1 MTTGGATYGTSGMTW
16 ITASFETVRATAD
29 AAAILATNGAGAERS
44 VRYNVNVADSTIY
57 TINTS
62 VIRNLT
68 GNNTPGIR
76 GFRDTAASFTSHVNG
91 TATTMNTAVTYQPA
105 VNQGFQLGQW
115 NIGYLTGFVFECIVY
130 DTALSLSDYQKVEGY
145 LAWKWG
151 FQSRLA
157 AGHPYL
163 TNAFAPIFPRL
174 PYIIPMTIKQTKDS
188 VPPYFARAS
197 GQMFKPIS
205 VTVITTVGSLLFNT
219 TPSQYLSIPNST
231 AFTQNTAFTYEF
243 WYYPTS
249 TNTGYLVAMLQP
261 NWITVRWNTGTA
273 GTIGLD
279 MSYVGNAPGYTPQ
292 NRIYAINRWHHI
304 ALTWNG
310 TNGVL
315 YMNGVSEAV
324 FTGAGG
330 LVNAGSDLRI
340 GQYQGQGQPTPLGYI
355 TNFRWVKG
363 VSVYTGA
370 FTPPTAPLTVTQS
383 AGTNISAITAGQ
395 TQLLLLAVDTASSL
409 KDSSTNNFTVTNNG
423 SITWNALTPFS
434 VYATGGTI
442 TFANVSGIDYRIHT
456 FTTVGT
462 ANFTLTS
469 PASVITT
476 VLVVA
481 GGGAGGFDDGG
492 GGGAGGVIYNA
503 AFTITSGSYTVTVGN
518 GGASNGASGGNS
530 VLSSLTAIGGGGG
543 ANGNANGSNGGSGGG
558 LGWGVANGSTPGSGT
573 EGQGFAGGGG
583 TTAPNY
589 AVGGGGGAGGVGGTG
604 SGITPGN
611 GGIGVS
617 HTIAGTTYNVGGG
630 GGGGLAVQNSSGTNS
645 TASFGGGNGAGR
657 GANAAVAGTPNTGGG
672 GGGANNEQATN
683 GAFGGSGIVIIAY
696 QYQ

>member
-1 MTTGGATYGTSGMTW
+1 MALTSQINKLTVFKPTDIQGCAVWFDAYDSTTVTLSGTNVTSWISKGSSAIQATASGALRPTYSNYTPGNPGLYFNGANKMTTGGATYGASGMTW
-16 ITASFETVRATAD
+16 ITASLETVRVTAD
-29 AAAILATNGAGAERS
+29 AAAVLATLAGSSGAERS
-44 VRYNVNVADSTIY
+44 IRYNVDAADNIY
-57 TINTS
+57 TINPQT
-62 VIRNLT
+62 VGGTKRTLAN
-68 GNNTPGIR
+68 NNTPGIR
-76 GFRDTAASFTSHVNG
+76 GFTDTAATFTAYVNG
-91 TATTMNTAVTYQPA
+91 TATTTNTAVTYQPA

-115 NIGYLTGFVFECIVY
+115 NSVTLGYLTGYIFECIVY

-163 TNAFAPIFPRL
+163 TNAFAPIFPPL
-174 PYIIPMTIKQTKDS
+174 PYIIPMSIKQTKDS

-205 VTVITTVGSLLFNT
+205 VT
-219 TPSQYLSIPNST
+219 
-231 AFTQNTAFTYEF
+231 
-243 WYYPTS
+243 
-249 TNTGYLVAMLQP
+249 
-261 NWITVRWNTGTA
+261 
-273 GTIGLD
+273 
-279 MSYVGNAPGYTPQ
+279 
-292 NRIYAINRWHHI
+292 
-304 ALTWNG
+304 
-310 TNGVL
+310 
-315 YMNGVSEAV
+315 
-324 FTGAGG
+324 
-330 LVNAGSDLRI
+330 
-340 GQYQGQGQPTPLGYI
+340 
-355 TNFRWVKG
+355 
-363 VSVYTGA
+363 
-370 FTPPTAPLTVTQS
+370 
-383 AGTNISAITAGQ
+383 
-395 TQLLLLAVDTASSL
+395 
-409 KDSSTNNFTVTNNG
+409 
-423 SITWNALTPFS
+423 
-434 VYATGGTI
+434 ATGGTI
-442 TFANVSGIDYRIHT
+442 TFANISGIDYRIHT

-481 GGGAGGFDDGG
+481 GGGAGGYDDGG

-518 GGASNGASGGNS
+518 GGASNGASGANS
-530 VLSSLTAIGGGGG
+530 ILSSLTAIGGGGG
-543 ANGNANGSNGGSGGG
+543 ANGNANGTNGGSGGG
-558 LGWGVANGSTPGSGT
+558 IGWGVANGAIPGSGT
-573 EGQGFAGGGG
+573 AGQGFAGGGG

-630 GGGGLAVQNSSGTNS
+630 GGGGLAVQNASGTNS
-645 TASFGGGNGAGR
+645 TASFGGGNGAGH

>member
-1 MTTGGATYGTSGMTW
+1 MDYYSKSYTQLCLYFLSYLVEMALTSQVKKLTVFKPTDIQGCAVWFDAYDSTTVTLSGSNVTSWQSKGYNAIEATASGALRPTYSNYTPGNPGLYFNGANKMTTGGATYGTLGMTW
-16 ITASFETVRATAD
+16 ITASLETVRATAD

-44 VRYNVNVADSTIY
+44 VRYNVNVGDANIY
-57 TINTS
+57 TINSS
-62 VIRNLT
+62 VLRQLT

-76 GFRDTAASFTSHVNG
+76 GFTDTAASFTAYVNG
-91 TATTMNTAVTYQPA
+91 TATTTNTAVTYQPA

-115 NIGYLTGFVFECIVY
+115 NIGYLTGFIFECIVY
-130 DTALSLSDYQKVEGY
+130 DTALSLNDYRKVEGY

-174 PYIIPMTIKQTKDS
+174 PYTIPMTIKQTKDS

-197 GQMFKPIS
+197 GQMFKPSVS
-205 VTVITTVGSLLFNT
+205 VT
-219 TPSQYLSIPNST
+219 
-231 AFTQNTAFTYEF
+231 
-243 WYYPTS
+243 
-249 TNTGYLVAMLQP
+249 
-261 NWITVRWNTGTA
+261 
-273 GTIGLD
+273 
-279 MSYVGNAPGYTPQ
+279 
-292 NRIYAINRWHHI
+292 
-304 ALTWNG
+304 
-310 TNGVL
+310 
-315 YMNGVSEAV
+315 
-324 FTGAGG
+324 
-330 LVNAGSDLRI
+330 
-340 GQYQGQGQPTPLGYI
+340 
-355 TNFRWVKG
+355 
-363 VSVYTGA
+363 
-370 FTPPTAPLTVTQS
+370 
-383 AGTNISAITAGQ
+383 
-395 TQLLLLAVDTASSL
+395 
-409 KDSSTNNFTVTNNG
+409 
-423 SITWNALTPFS
+423 
-434 VYATGGTI
+434 ATGGTI

-503 AFTITSGSYTVTVGN
+503 AFTITSGSYTVPVGN

-530 VLSSLTAIGGGGG
+530 ILSSLTAIGGGGG

-558 LGWGVANGSTPGSGT
+558 LGWGVGNGSTPGSGT
-573 EGQGFAGGGG
+573 AGQGFEGGGG
-583 TTAPNY
+583 TSAPNY

-630 GGGGLAVQNSSGTNS
+630 GGGGLAGQNSSGTNS
-645 TASFGGGNGAGR
+645 TASFGGGNGAGQ
-657 GANAAVAGTPNTGGG
+657 GANAAVAGTANTGGG
-672 GGGANNEQATN
+672 GGGANNMQATN

>member
-1 MTTGGATYGTSGMTW
+1 MDYYSKSYTQLCLYFLSYLVEMALTSQVKKLTVFKPTDIQGCAVWFDAYDSTTVTLSGSNVTSWQSKGYNAIEATASGALRPTYSNYTPGNPGLYFNGANKMTTGGATYGTLGMTW
-16 ITASFETVRATAD
+16 ITASLETVRATAD

-44 VRYNVNVADSTIY
+44 VRYNVNVGDANIY
-57 TINTS
+57 TINSS
-62 VIRNLT
+62 VLRQLT

-76 GFRDTAASFTSHVNG
+76 GFTDTAASFTAYVNG
-91 TATTMNTAVTYQPA
+91 TATTTNTAVTYQPA

-115 NIGYLTGFVFECIVY
+115 NIGYLTGFIFECIVY
-130 DTALSLSDYQKVEGY
+130 DTALSLNDYRKVEGY

-151 FQSRLA
+151 FQASLA
-157 AGHPYL
+157 SGHPYL

-174 PYIIPMTIKQTKDS
+174 PYTIPMTIKQTKDS

-197 GQMFKPIS
+197 GQIFKPIS
-205 VTVITTVGSLLFNT
+205 VT
-219 TPSQYLSIPNST
+219 
-231 AFTQNTAFTYEF
+231 
-243 WYYPTS
+243 
-249 TNTGYLVAMLQP
+249 
-261 NWITVRWNTGTA
+261 
-273 GTIGLD
+273 
-279 MSYVGNAPGYTPQ
+279 
-292 NRIYAINRWHHI
+292 
-304 ALTWNG
+304 
-310 TNGVL
+310 
-315 YMNGVSEAV
+315 
-324 FTGAGG
+324 
-330 LVNAGSDLRI
+330 
-340 GQYQGQGQPTPLGYI
+340 
-355 TNFRWVKG
+355 
-363 VSVYTGA
+363 
-370 FTPPTAPLTVTQS
+370 
-383 AGTNISAITAGQ
+383 
-395 TQLLLLAVDTASSL
+395 
-409 KDSSTNNFTVTNNG
+409 
-423 SITWNALTPFS
+423 
-434 VYATGGTI
+434 ATGGTI

-530 VLSSLTAIGGGGG
+530 ILSSLTAIGGGGG

-558 LGWGVANGSTPGSGT
+558 LGWGVGNGSTPGSGT
-573 EGQGFAGGGG
+573 AGQGFAGGGG
-583 TTAPNY
+583 TSAPNY

-630 GGGGLAVQNSSGTNS
+630 GGGGLAGQNSSGTNS
-645 TASFGGGNGAGR
+645 TASFGGGNGAGQ
-657 GANAAVAGTPNTGGG
+657 GANAAVAGTANTGGG
-672 GGGANNEQATN
+672 GGGANNMQATN